1 MMNTTVI
8 NHVHEAFIRV
18 TETMA
23 VIPSSPPKSGCPP
36 LSPVVPKYRVQ
47 VANTDS
53 LPSPGL
59 PDDRETRL
67 REPVTSELEGE
78 GRREFTEERATEPR
92 ESPEGNCHL
101 KDKAVVNVAP
111 PSSS

>member
-1 MMNTTVI
+1 MNTTVI

-18 TETMA
+18 TETMV
-23 VIPSSPPKSGCPP
+23 VIPSSHPKSGCPP

-47 VANTDS
+47 DANTDS

-59 PDDRETRL
+59 PDDPEARL
-67 REPVTSELEGE
+67 REPVTSELEREGE
-78 GRREFTEERATEPR
+78 EGVHRRESQAPR

-111 PSSS
+111 PSRS

>member
-18 TETMA
+18 TETMP
-23 VIPSSPPKSGCPP
+23 VSPPSPPKSGRPP
-36 LSPVVPKYRVQ
+36 LSPLVPRYRVQ
-47 VANTDS
+47 DANSAS

-59 PDDRETRL
+59 PDDPEARL

-78 GRREFTEERATEPR
+78 REEGVHRREPRNLGKVQRGTAT
-92 ESPEGNCHL
+92 
-101 KDKAVVNVAP
+101 
-111 PSSS
+111 

>member
-1 MMNTTVI
+1 MNTTVI
-8 NHVHEAFIRV
+8 NHVHEAFIQV

-23 VIPSSPPKSGCPP
+23 VIPPSPPKSGCPP

-47 VANTDS
+47 DANTDA

-59 PDDRETRL
+59 PDDPEARL
-67 REPVTSELEGE
+67 REPLTSELEGE
-78 GRREFTEERATEPR
+78 GEEGVHRRATEPR

-101 KDKAVVNVAP
+101 KDKAVVNMAP
-111 PSSS
+111 PSRS

>member
-1 MMNTTVI
+1 M
-8 NHVHEAFIRV
+8 RV

-59 PDDRETRL
+59 PDDQETRL

-78 GRREFTEERATEPR
+78 GEEGVHRRESHGT
-92 ESPEGNCHL
+92 
-101 KDKAVVNVAP
+101 
-111 PSSS
+111 

>member
-1 MMNTTVI
+1 MNTIVI

-23 VIPSSPPKSGCPP
+23 VIPSSPPKSGCSP

-47 VANTDS
+47 DANTDS

-59 PDDRETRL
+59 PDDPEAML

-78 GRREFTEERATEPR
+78 GEKGVHRSAMEPR

-111 PSSS
+111 PSRS